1 MGEWQNIRTEV
12 EDRVALLTI
21 DHPPVNSFNKQVVTE
36 LDEAIDELLA
46 DDEVK
51 AIVITGGG
59 TNAFVAGAD
68 IPEIKG
74 LLENPDDG
82 YGEARAFIERG
93 QGVNLKI
100 ETATKPV
107 IAAIN
112 GFCLGGGLELA
123 MSCHM
128 RICSDRARLGQPEV
142 NLGLIPGWGGTQRLA
157 RIVGKGKALEMIL
170 TGDMVTAQEAYRI
183 GLVNKVV
190 PAGAILKES
199 RGLAR
204 KIASKSSCSIEAALR
219 AVTEGLETD
228 IEEGLICE
236 KEQFVS
242 LADTEDIREG
252 VSAFLEKR
260 QPEFKDQ

>member
-1 MGEWQNIRTEV
+1 MGDWQNIRTEV
-12 EDRVALLTI
+12 ADKIAVLTI

-36 LDEAIDELLA
+36 LDQAIDQLLA

-68 IPEIKG
+68 IPEIKA
-74 LLENPDDG
+74 LLDQPEEG
-82 YGEARAFIERG
+82 YAAAREFIEHG
-93 QGVNLKI
+93 QGLTLKI
-100 ETATKPV
+100 EKATKPV

-123 MSCHM
+123 MACHV
-128 RICSDRARLGQPEV
+128 RICSDRARLGQPEI
-142 NLGLIPGWGGTQRLA
+142 NLGIIPGWGGTQRLA
-157 RIVGKGKALEMIL
+157 RLAGKGKAIEMIL
-170 TGDMVTAQEAYRI
+170 TGDMITAQEAYRL

-190 PAGAILKES
+190 PAGAVLKEA

-204 KIASKSSCSIEAALR
+204 KIVSKSKFPIAATLR
-219 AVTEGLETD
+219 AITDGLAVT
-228 IEEGLICE
+228 IEEGMQVE
-236 KEQFVS
+236 KEQFVG
-242 LADTEDIREG
+242 LAPTEDIREG

-260 QPEFKDQ
+260 QPQFKDQ

>member
-12 EDRVALLTI
+12 EDRIAVLTI

-36 LDEAIDELLA
+36 LAEAMDDLLTDDEA
-46 DDEVK
+46 K

-74 LLENPDDG
+74 LLESPGDD
-82 YGEARAFIERG
+82 YAEAREFLERG

-123 MSCHM
+123 MACHM
-128 RICSDRARLGQPEV
+128 RVCSDRARLGQPEI

-170 TGDMVTAQEAYRI
+170 TGDMITAQEAYRD

-190 PAGAILKES
+190 PAGAILKEA

-204 KIASKSSCSIEAALR
+204 KIVSKSRFPIAATLR
-219 AVTEGLETD
+219 AVLEGLEVST
-228 IEEGLICE
+228 EEGLEIE
-236 KEQFVS
+236 KEQFVA
-242 LADTEDIREG
+242 LAETEDVREG

>member
-1 MGEWQNIRTEV
+1 MGEWQNIRTEI
-12 EDRVALLTI
+12 EDRIALLTI

-36 LDEAIDELLA
+36 LGEAMDELLA

-51 AIVITGGG
+51 AIVITGAG

-68 IPEIKG
+68 IPEIKE
-74 LLENPDDG
+74 LLQNAGDE
-82 YGEARAFIERG
+82 YAEAREFIERG

-100 ETATKPV
+100 DTADKPV

-123 MSCHM
+123 MACHM
-128 RICSDRARLGQPEV
+128 RICSDRARLGQPEI
-142 NLGLIPGWGGTQRLA
+142 NLGLIPGWGGTQRLP
-157 RIVGKGKALEMIL
+157 RIVGKAKALEMIL
-170 TGDMVTAQEAYRI
+170 TGDMITAQEAYRI

-190 PAGAILKES
+190 PAGAILKEA

-204 KIASKSSCSIEAALR
+204 KIVSKSKFPIAATLH
-219 AVTEGLETD
+219 AVTEGLEKTV
-228 IEEGLICE
+228 EGGLDTE

-252 VSAFLEKR
+252 VNAFLEKR